1 MAQSVRIKKVTNIV
15 YGLGAAIVILGAL
28 FKLQHWDFWI
38 FSGGTLLSIGLI
50 TEAMIF
56 TYAAFE
62 PVDEDLDWTKVYPQL
77 AGGKANKGDN
87 ADGMLSQKLDKM
99 LKEANLDSE
108 LMARL
113 SESIQNFEGAAKVM
127 GPASETIASSNKYNA
142 EMTKAAAQMETL
154 NKLYASQMESAS
166 LQASANADMA
176 ENSKKLKEQMESL
189 ANNLS
194 SLNNV
199 YGGMLSAMNKN

>member
-1 MAQSVRIKKVTNIV
+1 
-15 YGLGAAIVILGAL
+15 
-28 FKLQHWDFWI
+28 
-38 FSGGTLLSIGLI
+38 
-50 TEAMIF
+50 
-56 TYAAFE
+56 
-62 PVDEDLDWTKVYPQL
+62 
-77 AGGKANKGDN
+77 
-87 ADGMLSQKLDKM
+87 
-99 LKEANLDSE
+99 
-108 LMARL
+108 
-113 SESIQNFEGAAKVM
+113 M